1 VEHPLAMDVE
11 AMRRAGY
18 ATVDALAARLAHPEA
33 DPVLR
38 RAEAAERRSLLGG
51 PPPEQP
57 REYGAVLA
65 RVMADVLPYAAG
77 PITRGTSPSSRAL
90 PPGRRR
96 WPS

>member
-1 VEHPLAMDVE
+1 VEHPLAMDIE

-18 ATVDALAARLAHPEA
+18 ATVDAPVARLANPDA

-38 RAEAAERRSLLGG
+38 RAGAAEMRCRVGG

-57 REYGAVLA
+57 GDYGAVLA
-65 RVMADVLPYAAG
+65 RVLADVLPHAARTDH
-77 PITRGTSPSSRAL
+77 PGTWPSSRAL